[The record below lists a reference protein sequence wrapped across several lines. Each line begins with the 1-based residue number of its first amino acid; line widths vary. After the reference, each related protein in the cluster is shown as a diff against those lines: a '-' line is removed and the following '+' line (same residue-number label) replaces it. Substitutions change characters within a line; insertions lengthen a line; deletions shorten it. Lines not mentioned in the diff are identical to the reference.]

1 LQPQTGFFVTTIFLV
16 QLIVNLTFKYKNM
29 KKLLVGLLL
38 ATLCLGVGT
47 NAWSQEITKYD
58 FLEIIVIQKA
68 NNRGKVKRIKV
79 EEQTSLSGKNI
90 SIKEI
95 EDIEETSTLLNYMNA
110 HNWEFLDR
118 QSVVSDDNDPVWM
131 SYIFR
136 KEKL

>member
-1 LQPQTGFFVTTIFLV
+1 
-16 QLIVNLTFKYKNM
+16 M